1 MSDETRNHLCLSDL
15 LQEELSAWEYFN
27 TLPHSVKQ
35 ELERKDVRSFEEMQ
49 ELAGELIRGDSSS
62 SRYSRYT

>member
-1 MSDETRNHLCLSDL
+1 MSDGIRNYLCLSDL

-49 ELAGELIRGDSSS
+49 ELAGELMQGEPG
-62 SRYSRYT
+62 